1 MQVVSQMKGTNMFI
15 DAVNV
20 LSFHDVSMYNS
31 GIRSN
36 VHELIMRVECLL

>member
-20 LSFHDVSMYNS
+20 LNFHVSMYNS

-36 VHELIMRVECLL
+36 VHELIMRVEGLL